1 MLEGQQDLPSVW
13 RDEMKDNF
21 YTDEKIKNELSFKI
35 AMSISRDLLEQHLLS
50 QKEFKLLTDINR
62 QTFPPLFSEIMP
74 KELDK

>member
-1 MLEGQQDLPSVW
+1 
-13 RDEMKDNF
+13 MKDNF
-21 YTDEKIKNELSFKI
+21 YTDKKIKNELSFKI

>member
-1 MLEGQQDLPSVW
+1 
-13 RDEMKDNF
+13 MKDNF